1 MRESDTRFQEA
12 RRLEDTGHED
22 EARSI
27 YEDMVA
33 KAEDPSPALNRL
45 GVLAARRG
53 EREEAERFFNRSLAA
68 DAQNA
73 SALSNLGNL
82 FFEKGEL
89 DQAETYYRL
98 AIETDPKAALPHR
111 NLAALLKKRNDI
123 SGMAKEMKTYNRLR
137 RHEVN
142 NPGGGA
148 IPRPSL
154 AGCGAQIVVIG
165 ALIAVAVLLVHLA

>member
-1 MRESDTRFQEA
+1 MRENDTRFQEA

-22 EARSI
+22 EARAI

-33 KAEDPSPALNRL
+33 KAEDPSLALNRL

-53 EREEAERFFNRSLAA
+53 DHEEAERFFNRSLAA
-68 DAQNA
+68 DGKNA

-82 FFEKGEL
+82 FFEKGDL
-89 DQAETYYRL
+89 GQAETYYHL
-98 AIETDPKAALPHR
+98 AIEADPKAALPHR

-123 SGMAKEMKTYNRLR
+123 NGMAREMKTYNRLR
-137 RHEVN
+137 RQEVN
-142 NPGGGA
+142 NPRGGA

-154 AGCGAQIVVIG
+154 AGCGAQIILIG
-165 ALIAVAVLLVHLA
+165 ALIAAAVLLVHLA